1 VRHASKRSLIVRWLG
16 GALTGALLVTVALT
30 VAGLWLVLAWLVGA
44 NAATYV
50 AYASDKQLAKRG
62 RRRAPETALL
72 LMSLAGGCAG
82 GLLAMWQFRHK
93 TRHVWFWVVNVAAV
107 VAWAA
112 IALFVAD

>member
-1 VRHASKRSLIVRWLG
+1 MPHASKNSLIVRWLG
-16 GALTGALLVTVALT
+16 GALAVALLGTVALA
-30 VAGLWLVLAWLVGA
+30 VAGLSIVLAWLVGA

-62 RRRAPETALL
+62 RRRVPEAALL
-72 LMSLAGGCAG
+72 LMSLAGGCGG

-93 TRHVWFWVVNVAAV
+93 TRHAWFWVVNVAAV

-112 IALFVAD
+112 IAVFVAG